1 MVRRL
6 PAAILLAASIVR
18 TQAAQLVPNAPTFE
32 DVMVAPND
40 SHESGT
46 FFNYIRGRLFV
57 TNSTLRMLIRT
68 AYGVQDSEIV
78 GGPEWM
84 NVDRFNIEAK
94 GDVGNSPALPVAH
107 AGDPSRLQLM
117 MQALLADQFKLIVH
131 RERQEADLYAITLL
145 NGDERL
151 GPALAHSDVD
161 CMALAAQARQGN
173 ARTRVQTSRCDL
185 SRDVGSLV
193 IGGRPLSQLANS
205 LSAILGKTVVDQSG
219 LTGNFDVHLAWTTD
233 RNLLPES
240 LLKAVRPYR

>member
-6 PAAILLAASIVR
+6 LAAMLLAASIVG

-40 SHESGT
+40 SHENGT

-68 AYGVQDSEIV
+68 AYGVQASEIV

-107 AGDPSRLQLM
+107 AGEKSP
-117 MQALLADQFKLIVH
+117 
-131 RERQEADLYAITLL
+131 L
-145 NGDERL
+145 N
-151 GPALAHSDVD
+151 
-161 CMALAAQARQGN
+161 
-173 ARTRVQTSRCDL
+173 
-185 SRDVGSLV
+185 
-193 IGGRPLSQLANS
+193 
-205 LSAILGKTVVDQSG
+205 
-219 LTGNFDVHLAWTTD
+219 
-233 RNLLPES
+233 
-240 LLKAVRPYR
+240 